1 MSKSPNLISVTAG
14 EQTGYDELTDAQ
26 TLALAQLA
34 KRLTWTDIR
43 GCAVDDDE
51 AYEMRAA
58 VGKLQNAL
66 ALAGYAPR

>member
-1 MSKSPNLISVTAG
+1 MSKTSNLISVTAG

-26 TLALAQLA
+26 TEALAQFA

>member
-26 TLALAQLA
+26 TLALAQFA